1 VRYVGWYS
9 NRTRGERGK
18 ALKVQPAV
26 KTPTAAIEPVSE
38 FAARAKAAWAR
49 LIRKVYEADPL
60 ECPKC
65 KGPMRVIA
73 LIDDPGVVRR
83 ILVQRCSRDGVTH

>member
-9 NRTRGERGK
+9 NRARGERAK
-18 ALKVQPAV
+18 ALKVQQAA

-38 FAARAKAAWAR
+38 LAARAKAHRVGKGPHPSRGAR

-65 KGPMRVIA
+65 KG
-73 LIDDPGVVRR
+73 
-83 ILVQRCSRDGVTH
+83 RCGSSH